1 MTARSSSA
9 PASSPSSASPET
21 ARPGWLSVL
30 PAISL
35 RASTPSIWRAW
46 PRRCSAA
53 RAAAGGPTWPKPAGP
68 TAPRQGLRS
77 RPSKKRWRA
86 PSAVANLPRK
96 KRLKDPDLRD
106 RLYELLE
113 HDHLPYSV
121 GSRFAQLIV
130 CIIVIDVL
138 AMVLASVPEFDA
150 RFSTLFTA
158 IKVGAVVVFALEYA
172 ARLWS
177 VAGHSPRKLSP
188 AQDRVEYAL
197 SSLGIIDLLAFL
209 PASIAL
215 IAGQRSLLVLFGVL
229 PFFKLVRYS
238 PAMRSLLAALHAERR
253 TLIGCLVILAGAVLV
268 FASLLYAIERDVQ
281 PDKFGT
287 IPQAMWWAIVTL
299 GTVGYGDVVPVT
311 ALGKT
316 VAVFAIIGGFVLI
329 ALPVAIIATA
339 FADEVR
345 RRDFVVTWGMLA
357 RVPLFS
363 HLGASEIAD
372 IMRLLRA
379 QTIESGEVLVRRG
392 DAATSMYFITAGE
405 VEIDLPN
412 QRVRLSDGTFF
423 GEIALL
429 HRAKRSGTVTATRK
443 TKLLALDAQDVHA
456 LIARVPALAA
466 HIEQTAKQRLADTP
480 DAQKGDIAA
489 DEIALAAGP
498 GDDTA

>member
-1 MTARSSSA
+1 MT
-9 PASSPSSASPET
+9 
-21 ARPGWLSVL
+21 
-30 PAISL
+30 I
-35 RASTPSIWRAW
+35 I
-46 PRRCSAA
+46 
-53 RAAAGGPTWPKPAGP
+53 
-68 TAPRQGLRS
+68 
-77 RPSKKRWRA
+77 
-86 PSAVANLPRK
+86 PRK
-96 KRLKDPDLRD
+96 KPLNDPNLRD

-113 HDHLPYSV
+113 HDQLPDSV

-130 CIIVIDVL
+130 CIIIIDVL

-150 RFSTLFTA
+150 RFGTLFTA
-158 IKVGAVVVFALEYA
+158 IKVGAAMVFALEYA
-172 ARLWS
+172 ARFWS

-188 AQDRVEYAL
+188 SQDRIEYAL

-253 TLIGCLVILAGAVLV
+253 TLIGCLVILTGAVLV
-268 FASLLYAIERDVQ
+268 FASLLYAIEHDVQ

-287 IPQAMWWAIVTL
+287 IPHAMWWAIVTL

-311 ALGKT
+311 PLGK
-316 VAVFAIIGGFVLI
+316 VVSVFTIVGGLAMI
-329 ALPVAIIATA
+329 ALPVAIISTA

-363 HLGASEIAD
+363 RLNAAEIAD

-379 QTIESGEVLVRRG
+379 RSIEAGEVLVRRG
-392 DAATSMYFITAGE
+392 DPASSMYFITAGE
-405 VEIDLPN
+405 VEIELPN

-429 HRAKRSGTVTATRK
+429 HRTKRSGTVTATRK
-443 TKLLALDAQDVHA
+443 SKLLALDAQDFHA
-456 LIARVPALAA
+456 LIERMPALAA
-466 HIEQTAKQRLADTP
+466 HVQKTAKARLADT
-480 DAQKGDIAA
+480 AAVQKGDIAA
-489 DEIALAAGP
+489 GEIAQAAEDGEP
-498 GDDTA
+498 ANE

>member
-1 MTARSSSA
+1 
-9 PASSPSSASPET
+9 
-21 ARPGWLSVL
+21 
-30 PAISL
+30 
-35 RASTPSIWRAW
+35 
-46 PRRCSAA
+46 
-53 RAAAGGPTWPKPAGP
+53 
-68 TAPRQGLRS
+68 
-77 RPSKKRWRA
+77 
-86 PSAVANLPRK
+86 
-96 KRLKDPDLRD
+96 LRD

-121 GSRFAQLIV
+121 GSRFVRLII

-138 AMVLASVPEFDA
+138 AMILASVPEFDA
-150 RFSTLFTA
+150 RFGALFTVV
-158 IKVGAVVVFALEYA
+158 KVGAVMVFALEYA

-177 VAGHSPRKLSP
+177 VAGHSQRKLSP

-197 SSLGIIDLLAFL
+197 SSLGIIDLMAFL

-215 IAGQRSLLVLFGVL
+215 IAGSRSTLVLLGML

-238 PAMRSLLAALHAERR
+238 PAMRSLLSALHAERR

-268 FASLLYAIERDVQ
+268 FASLLYAIEHDVQ

-287 IPQAMWWAIVTL
+287 IPHAMWWAIVTL

-311 ALGKT
+311 PLGKL
-316 VAVFAIIGGFVLI
+316 VSVFTIVGGLTMI
-329 ALPVAIIATA
+329 ALPVAIISTA

-363 HLGASEIAD
+363 HLSAAEIAD

-379 QTIESGEVLVRRG
+379 HTIESGEILVRRG

-405 VEIDLPN
+405 VEIELPT

-429 HRAKRSGTVTATRK
+429 HRTKRSGTVTATRK
-443 TKLLALDAQDVHA
+443 TKLLALDAQDFHA
-456 LIARVPALAA
+456 LIERVPALAA
-466 HIEQTAKQRLADTP
+466 HVHRTAKARLADTAQ
-480 DAQKGDIAA
+480 AQKGD
-489 DEIALAAGP
+489 LAAGEIAQAEKAD
-498 GDDTA
+498 GGTE